1 MSKSQTASDAAQLE
15 EALGRSIRGSGSDT
29 WLVVRPNLYAVPC
42 AGGYLLYSPLQGLV
56 LLVRGGGIARL
67 LLESDRTIAECLGG
81 CELEGDTEL
90 LRRFDED
97 PVEQP
102 VRFAETGWDFRPTQL
117 MLSLTAACQLACDYC
132 YIRGG
137 DNPRNMP
144 WEVAE
149 AAIRFVAGNAK
160 ARGETNIRISF
171 HGQGEPTAAWKLFRD
186 AVMFAEMQASA
197 LGLDVSF
204 SVVSNGLLTKE
215 KVAFLRTHQFDV
227 GLSLDGT
234 KDSNDAQR
242 PMRNGGST
250 YDRVVATM
258 RMLREADMP
267 ISIRS
272 TVTARNVDNMVP
284 FVAAMKDDAGCSQV
298 HFEPLCGVGRASHRD
313 AEVQSV
319 LPSFIKNFRE
329 AQVEGL
335 RRGVD
340 VTYSTARMDGLRT
353 SFCGAYGPI
362 STFVFRRKA
371 WSHRATKCWRQVT
384 PAPSCLYMVALIA
397 RHEISNSTTTACS
410 ASLNWM

>member
-234 KDSNDAQR
+234 KD
-242 PMRNGGST
+242 
-250 YDRVVATM
+250 
-258 RMLREADMP
+258 
-267 ISIRS
+267 
-272 TVTARNVDNMVP
+272 
-284 FVAAMKDDAGCSQV
+284 F
-298 HFEPLCGVGRASHRD
+298 
-313 AEVQSV
+313 
-319 LPSFIKNFRE
+319 
-329 AQVEGL
+329 
-335 RRGVD
+335 
-340 VTYSTARMDGLRT
+340 
-353 SFCGAYGPI
+353 
-362 STFVFRRKA
+362 
-371 WSHRATKCWRQVT
+371 
-384 PAPSCLYMVALIA
+384 
-397 RHEISNSTTTACS
+397 
-410 ASLNWM
+410 